1 MSGTGTEGNTQA
13 SRSLPLSTSYMPNG
27 DPGPYGGGTYTNY
40 PTEPSLR
47 DYENVFGPSARD
59 IKDDLQKY
67 KRHGRWHLPDILKGP
82 NPWLTDRIDG
92 LITDATNSP
101 FTSIILPYRY
111 HDNVDGKIKWN
122 VWSFDEAMASRVP
135 YEAAARTLTQSKRSF
150 AGYAV
155 RHGLAIN
162 LEHNFMMTPHGR
174 ENFQNQLK
182 QLIGSI
188 QYSNDLD
195 VHMALI
201 LAPSYEKTMS
211 EKYFGQSKTSSQV
224 CREFVDLF
232 GFMQKNQNALDILI
246 EESKIRLKT
255 WGGPM
260 PDFLLCN
267 SKLGFQLQMVP
278 ERTNYLTQ
286 GPDGVKR
293 LKQGPDLQSYR
304 GLKIVH
310 TRAFSL
316 ETGLEPRDMLR
327 RRVRVAEYYRIAPS
341 EHNYKREFE
350 FYNEA
355 RDNWFSLTFAEL
367 LNMARVRKVLPNLD
381 LPGDDNSRLIDEF
394 LEIYSMPMEAGG
406 EARRGHM
413 ATMGA
418 RVSTQGSR
426 RGQQLRAPLRGSGSG
441 RRGARRSASR
451 LGVDPSDFHKR
462 QAINMLWR
470 RMYEEFD
477 IVLKNPSVD
486 AVANCSVNRK
496 PYGLVLDEHTGV
508 IFTSSSATGIFNFGV
523 SCEILEK
530 LVKKELAGGLEKIVL
545 NRAKIWPPFKG
556 WNLLKRHLNLEDQ
569 ADILRDE
576 HIFHTKRCFFRYG
589 FKVPEQPWMDKCILE
604 PFGAYD
610 EPNNSQHFVEGL
622 RETGTKNIGKYLHRQ
637 LLLTTDVIN
646 ILMSRTEDGRT
657 LIDAGAS
664 TVVPDMINILRDVV
678 EGEEKAG
685 GFSLHVSLKFSERF
699 CKKYESSVPDF
710 CTRELLWTFP
720 DSSQMACFSHG
731 NICGGFQEDAGFY
744 EEILQTKGVERYL
757 LSQNFLNALLEKYS
771 GLPPEKQELFRQ
783 KEPAFFVRA
792 KSLVTHRERSFLEDM
807 VTGFAQVLY
816 DRLFSDA
823 YENPVNSEEYYKSFK
838 GQLKTVIRFC
848 EADKSAKI
856 LPVKA
861 SPYVLSANST
871 VRSRALSFTEE
882 MHGSAFFRVFD
893 DNSDSA
899 SSFDP
904 SEFDGRED
912 GEDGE
917 DGRGDRGPEGGDDVG
932 PPDPAPGDGDDDDE
946 RDGLLDDSEEPRP
959 RPGAPRPRPPPII
972 PAPPPGRDD
981 YSEEEELRDRLRQL
995 EYENDRLRR
1004 DHGGPR
1010 PDPPGPD
1017 GRGDPKENTLRTLS
1031 KHIEIVILRPNI
1043 EHYMLGIIMGLA
1055 GEQLG
1060 NTLWGQTELSVYDD
1074 SMHGVWGMSYK

>member
-1 MSGTGTEGNTQA
+1 MSGMGVEGSTQA
-13 SRSLPLSTSYMPNG
+13 SRELPLSTSYIPNG
-27 DPGPYGGGTYTNY
+27 NPGPYGGGTYTTH

-101 FTSIILPYRY
+101 FTSIILPYKY
-111 HDNVDGKIKWN
+111 FDNVDGKIKWN

-327 RRVRVAEYYRIAPS
+327 RRVRVAEYYRIPPS
-341 EHNYKREFE
+341 EHNHKREFE

-355 RDNWFSLTFAEL
+355 RDNWFTLTFMEL
-367 LNMARVRKVLPNLD
+367 VTMARVPSLRLDDGLPGHKNSDQIEKFLD
-381 LPGDDNSRLIDEF
+381 LHKRRRHAEEPGAETGRPFMGRALRGR
-394 LEIYSMPMEAGG
+394 GG
-406 EARRGHM
+406 QLG
-413 ATMGA
+413 
-418 RVSTQGSR
+418 
-426 RGQQLRAPLRGSGSG
+426 GQRGSGY
-441 RRGARRSASR
+441 RGGR
-451 LGVDPSDFHKR
+451 LGALTQEQTDYFEIFVKKNFDSWLRFMGWIAGGANNSNLQDVSDCD
-462 QAINMLWR
+462 INHFPLLFR
-470 RMYEEFD
+470 
-477 IVLKNPSVD
+477 INPDV
-486 AVANCSVNRK
+486 
-496 PYGLVLDEHTGV
+496 GF
-508 IFTSSSATGIFNFGV
+508 IFTSSITTGLFSFHPRCSEFDDVLKKMIPQEFKTCLKGV
-523 SCEILEK
+523 QDR
-530 LVKKELAGGLEKIVL
+530 V
-545 NRAKIWPPFKG
+545 KIWPPFVG
-556 WNLLKRHLNLEDQ
+556 WEKLKRSCLTTEQLTKISGTPEAYNL
-569 ADILRDE
+569 
-576 HIFHTKRCFFRYG
+576 KRGFFRYG
-589 FKVPEQPWMDKCILE
+589 IPIPENVNSDQFFLAPY
-604 PFGAYD
+604 GAYD
-610 EPNNSQHFVEGL
+610 EPNNRRHISNRTADSRLSENEKLWHDNAVKMHGL
-622 RETGTKNIGKYLHRQ
+622 
-637 LLLTTDVIN
+637 LLLTTDVLD
-646 ILMSRTEDGRT
+646 ILMDYNISRTDFESEARRMVGLLSTITGSHPETPIQHEPIRVSST
-657 LIDAGAS
+657 FSHAFCQGITPSAS
-664 TVVPDMINILRDVV
+664 N
-678 EGEEKAG
+678 
-685 GFSLHVSLKFSERF
+685 F
-699 CKKYESSVPDF
+699 CEQQ
-710 CTRELLWTFP
+710 LLWTFP
-720 DSSQMACFSHG
+720 DSKHLEAFSSG
-731 NICGGFQEDAGFY
+731 NLCGGYENSSFYKSCLKHEGVKKFVLNQSFLRAMLMEFNTLTKEEQEQIVKHEPSFFKTDTVQVPKTDHDFDIFFRHFFN
-744 EEILQTKGVERYL
+744 ILQDRLYTDAFMQSPAEAEYYSKLSEKIESIQEFVGVWDKGFVPA
-757 LSQNFLNALLEKYS
+757 LSPS
-771 GLPPEKQELFRQ
+771 I
-783 KEPAFFVRA
+783 
-792 KSLVTHRERSFLEDM
+792 SFSM
-807 VTGFAQVLY
+807 VTERGGPADREQYVQAFMRVY
-816 DRLFSDA
+816 DRPEIASED
-823 YENPVNSEEYYKSFK
+823 PV
-838 GQLKTVIRFC
+838 
-848 EADKSAKI
+848 
-856 LPVKA
+856 
-861 SPYVLSANST
+861 
-871 VRSRALSFTEE
+871 
-882 MHGSAFFRVFD
+882 
-893 DNSDSA
+893 
-899 SSFDP
+899 
-904 SEFDGRED
+904 
-912 GEDGE
+912 
-917 DGRGDRGPEGGDDVG
+917 GGDDTSERSY
-932 PPDPAPGDGDDDDE
+932 DPAEIFLPEHPEPPG
-946 RDGLLDDSEEPRP
+946 P
-959 RPGAPRPRPPPII
+959 APRPSVPDDG
-972 PAPPPGRDD
+972 PGRRRPGRRPFLPVLPDPGDPGEISGGGGGRDGHYVYPHREPGSHYDD
-981 YSEEEELRDRLRQL
+981 GGDGYRDR
-995 EYENDRLRR
+995 RR
-1004 DHGGPR
+1004 PHYGPPEEPVGYDNPEVR
-1010 PDPPGPD
+1010 EMA
-1017 GRGDPKENTLRTLS
+1017 KN
-1031 KHIEIVILRPNI
+1031 IEIVVLRPNI